1 MIRSFLRSIKI
12 DLHVDIS
19 LELMNVDGVTKRRV
33 EKDAEVDDD
42 CGTIVENDT
51 VLDV

>member
-1 MIRSFLRSIKI
+1 LIRNSSSINI

-33 EKDAEVDDD
+33 EKDAELDDG
-42 CGTIVENDT
+42 CGIIAESDT
-51 VLDV
+51 VFDD